1 MLHEPYICTLKS
13 PELASGFLQDVTV
26 RGHAL
31 AARQD
36 FGRLASFS
44 AATVIINHQSSR
56 QGRRGGFIL
65 VQRSSS
71 LLLGRHAGTRFV
83 VLVVQSLH
91 VFNANQ
97 DLLKYYSSAFIKPQ
111 GDIQFDLIFFAG
123 VAIFSSDNFGLPLF
137 PLRRCA

>member
-1 MLHEPYICTLKS
+1 MAQWRCHERKRFVESLQVSVSEESVVLHEPYICTLKS

-36 FGRLASFS
+36 FGRLVSVS

-83 VLVVQSLH
+83 ALGLVQSLH
-91 VFNANQ
+91 GLQ
-97 DLLKYYSSAFIKPQ
+97 RKPSSI
-111 GDIQFDLIFFAG
+111 
-123 VAIFSSDNFGLPLF
+123 
-137 PLRRCA
+137 

>member
-1 MLHEPYICTLKS
+1 MLHEQYICTLKS

-36 FGRLASFS
+36 FGRLVSVS

-83 VLVVQSLH
+83 ALGLVQSLH
-91 VFNANQ
+91 GLQ
-97 DLLKYYSSAFIKPQ
+97 TK
-111 GDIQFDLIFFAG
+111 FDSIFFCG
-123 VAIFSSDNFGLPLF
+123 CF
-137 PLRRCA
+137 REE